1 MMLLYQNQ
9 WRTNGECAHT
19 LLFDRIELTEWW
31 RDFFL
36 FNTEKQR
43 AHMFNWNDILIFI
56 QWRPARSHDRNR
68 ETKRNMVTKY
78 SYSCTHIH
86 THKFRYFRHFIFW
99 MLTYTNACHV
109 RCLKSTRK
117 EIAHTTSDE
126 FKIYNNNNNDKK
138 FGRKTE
144 KKAHSGGFW
153 LDLVKEKVHVIAFLV
168 EKATERRAIVFRA
181 IRFIFWL

>member
-1 MMLLYQNQ
+1 MNAHIRCYLIELN
-9 WRTNGECAHT
+9 WRNGEE
-19 LLFDRIELTEWW
+19 I
-31 RDFFL
+31 FFW
-36 FNTEKQR
+36 FNTENQR

-86 THKFRYFRHFIFW
+86 THKFRYFRHLFFG
-99 MLTYTNACHV
+99 
-109 RCLKSTRK
+109 CLHTQTRATFVAWSTRK

-138 FGRKTE
+138 FGRKTV

-181 IRFIFWL
+181 IRFIFWP

>member
-1 MMLLYQNQ
+1 
-9 WRTNGECAHT
+9 
-19 LLFDRIELTEWW
+19 
-31 RDFFL
+31 
-36 FNTEKQR
+36 
-43 AHMFNWNDILIFI
+43 
-56 QWRPARSHDRNR
+56 
-68 ETKRNMVTKY
+68 MVTKY

-168 EKATERRAIVFRA
+168 EKATELRAIVFRA
-181 IRFIFWL
+181 IRFIFWLQPIKVSQISHLIFRCVSFFCC